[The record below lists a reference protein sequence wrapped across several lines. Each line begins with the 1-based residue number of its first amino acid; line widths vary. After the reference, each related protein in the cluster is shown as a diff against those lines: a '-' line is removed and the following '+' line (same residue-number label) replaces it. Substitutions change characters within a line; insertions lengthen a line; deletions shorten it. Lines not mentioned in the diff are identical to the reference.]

1 MSPDDDPAMLSNS
14 PSDQLP
20 ETPDFELRWECPNCG
35 QHVFGAEPPDL
46 CDFCQDFTTWRCL
59 KPEQD

>member
-1 MSPDDDPAMLSNS
+1 MLSNP
-14 PSDQLP
+14 PSDQPP

-46 CDFCQDFTTWRCL
+46 CDFCQDFTTWRCI
-59 KPEQD
+59 KPEQE